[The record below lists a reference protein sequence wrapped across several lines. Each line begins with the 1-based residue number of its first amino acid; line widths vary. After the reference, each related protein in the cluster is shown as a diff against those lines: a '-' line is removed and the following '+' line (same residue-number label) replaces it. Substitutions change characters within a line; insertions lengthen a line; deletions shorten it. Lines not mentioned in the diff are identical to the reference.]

1 MSNIKLT
8 QLTELLTVSPSN
20 TILMATDL
28 SVSPNVS
35 HYVRMG
41 TLTQTD
47 YALANAAFLKANVAY
62 NTGYSA
68 NSALLKAGL
77 AFNQANT
84 ALTIGTASGTLAQ
97 AAFNKANTDYD
108 IAQASF
114 KQANTGSIIA
124 QSAYNQ
130 ANTGSTTAQASF
142 DKANSDF
149 IHANSAFNLANSLY
163 SNTSSLS
170 LAQAAYNQANT
181 DFVHANSAYNKANTD
196 YIFFS
201 TGYNVANSALSGAIS
216 GTALAQA
223 AFNKANTDFDIA
235 QSAYNQANTASNNNG
250 TALAQAAFNKANSDQ
265 ILAQS
270 AYNQANTASNNN
282 GTALAQAAYNKAN
295 TDFDIA
301 QSAYNQANTSYV
313 NSVSSFNQANNSSIT
328 ASLAFN
334 KANNALPLTGGSL
347 TGTLNFNG
355 TNRLITGDFGDSV
368 VGNRPLFQSNQPNSN
383 TDIMAAPSG
392 TAIISGFTA
401 FGASDPNN
409 SSYGNFWQN
418 GKTTIVEA
426 SADGTGVYGNFIIAT
441 SSIAR
446 INIAANG
453 NIYHTSPVI
462 LSADPTTGLQAATK
476 QYVDIAS
483 GGLGVGQTWQDV
495 KSSRALGTT
504 YTNSTPKPIE
514 VYVRCDAG
522 LSYGAYVTGY
532 VGSIEVALNRDNG
545 SAGAS
550 VVWPTI
556 SFIVP
561 PSQTYRVTL
570 SAGTVT
576 VWNELR

>member
-8 QLTELLTVSPSN
+8 QLTELLTVSTSN

-35 HYVRMG
+35 HYVRVG

-47 YALANAAFLKANVAY
+47 YALANAAFLKANVAF

-68 NSALLKAGL
+68 NSALFISGL
-77 AFNQANT
+77 
-84 ALTIGTASGTLAQ
+84 
-97 AAFNKANTDYD
+97 AFNKANSAYSVGTSAGDL
-108 IAQASF
+108 AQAAYH
-114 KQANTGSIIA
+114 QANTDLIIA
-124 QSAYNQ
+124 SLAFNKANLDFIHANSAYNLANNTAVLSQSAYNQ
-130 ANTGSTTAQASF
+130 ANT
-142 DKANSDF
+142 DF
-149 IHANSAFNLANSLY
+149 IHANSAYNLANTIL
-163 SNTSSLS
+163 SNSSSLN

-181 DFVHANSAYNKANTD
+181 DFIHANSAFNKANSS
-196 YIFFS
+196 YITFS
-201 TGYNVANSALSGAIS
+201 SGFNVANTAALGVIS

-223 AFNKANTDFDIA
+223 AFNKANTDFDVA
-235 QSAYNQANTASNNNG
+235 QAAYNQANTASNNNG
-250 TALAQAAFNKANSDQ
+250 TSLAQA
-265 ILAQS
+265 
-270 AYNQANTASNNN
+270 AYNQANTDL
-282 GTALAQAAYNKAN
+282 AL
-295 TDFDIA
+295 A
-301 QSAYNQANTSYV
+301 QSAYNQANTSYF
-313 NSVSSFNQANNSSIT
+313 NSVGAFTQANTGLNI
-328 ASLAFN
+328 ANAAFN
-334 KANNALPLTGGSL
+334 KANNALQLTGGTLS
-347 TGTLNFNG
+347 GTLNFSG
-355 TNRLITGDFGDSV
+355 TGRLITGDFGDSV
-368 VGNRPLFQSNQPNSN
+368 IGNRPLFQSNTPNSN

-392 TAIISGFTA
+392 TAVISGFTA
-401 FGASDPNN
+401 FGSSDVNN
-409 SSYGNFWQN
+409 CSYGNFWQF

-441 SSIAR
+441 SSTAR

-453 NIYHTSPVI
+453 NIYHTSPVL
-462 LSADPTTGLQAATK
+462 LSTDPTTDLQAATK
-476 QYVDIAS
+476 HYVDIAS

-495 KSSRALGTT
+495 KSSRTLGTT

-514 VYVRCDAG
+514 VYVRCDSG